1 MFQLAP
7 PRCCTDVRRVGAPPS
22 TTVASDRNWIY
33 EMGSGV
39 QALLREGR
47 RGLLPDSR
55 RLPANSLHHAPRSCS
70 RKGPDAFRPKALMP
84 MLTRKA
90 STSSLQNGGTCIF
103 RCGQEQQFEL
113 LSNDGMIP
121 TDSGEGDVSSTT
133 PLSKRR
139 QLESLR
145 QNKED
150 LKRSTRLSGYV
161 PGASWLFE
169 LTPPRL

>member
-1 MFQLAP
+1 MIPHDMRLMH
-7 PRCCTDVRRVGAPPS
+7 
-22 TTVASDRNWIY
+22 NNH
-33 EMGSGV
+33 
-39 QALLREGR
+39 
-47 RGLLPDSR
+47 SR
-55 RLPANSLHHAPRSCS
+55 H
-70 RKGPDAFRPKALMP
+70 AFRE
-84 MLTRKA
+84 TT
-90 STSSLQNGGTCIF
+90 TSDLNLLITFAAI
-103 RCGQEQQFEL
+103 CGREEHYCGRI
-113 LSNDGMIP
+113 SAATSRP

-133 PLSKRR
+133 QLSKRR